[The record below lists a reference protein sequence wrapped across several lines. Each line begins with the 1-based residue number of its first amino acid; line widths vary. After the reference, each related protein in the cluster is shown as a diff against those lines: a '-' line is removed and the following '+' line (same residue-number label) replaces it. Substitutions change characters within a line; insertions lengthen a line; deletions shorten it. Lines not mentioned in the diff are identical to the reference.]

1 MADSEVPVSPEQLAA
16 ILSNV
21 TPGAV
26 LVGGQAL
33 AFWVAHYDISPPASL
48 AGAISDDADF
58 LGTRADVEAI
68 ARGVGGRSVYP
79 PVRAITA
86 LIGQVEIPVAAGEYV
101 NVDVLH
107 RLIGLDG
114 DRVRDHASEVDL
126 NGVAFQVMH
135 PMDVLQSRVAN
146 LAILDDKQNEQ
157 GVEQTRLALQVARAF
172 ISEVAAIPEQG
183 QRHAMKLIEQ
193 VVTLAKSGSGR
204 RVARDFGIEFLS
216 ALPRHAVASE
226 VFQTRRWPQIVESM
240 EVKNFLATRE
250 EPSDS

>member
-1 MADSEVPVSPEQLAA
+1 MADTEVPVSPEQLAA
-16 ILSNV
+16 ILSKV

-33 AFWVAHYDISPPASL
+33 AFWVAHYDIARPPRL
-48 AGAISDDADF
+48 VGAISDDADF

-79 PVRAITA
+79 PRRAMTA

-107 RLIGLDG
+107 RLVGLDG
-114 DRVRDHASEVDL
+114 DQVRDHAAEVEL
-126 NGVAFQVMH
+126 NGVVFQVMH

-146 LAILDDKQNEQ
+146 LATIDDKQNEQ
-157 GVEQTRLALQVARAF
+157 GVEQTRMALQVARAY
-172 ISEVAAIPEQG
+172 IAEIAAIPEQG
-183 QRHAMKLIEQ
+183 QRHATKLIEH
-193 VVTLAKSGSGR
+193 VVTLARSGSGQ
-204 RVARDFGIEFLS
+204 RVARDFGIEFLT
-216 ALPRHAVASE
+216 ALPRQVITAEAFHA
-226 VFQTRRWPQIVESM
+226 RRWPQIVEA
-240 EVKNFLATRE
+240 LGAATQKPAPK